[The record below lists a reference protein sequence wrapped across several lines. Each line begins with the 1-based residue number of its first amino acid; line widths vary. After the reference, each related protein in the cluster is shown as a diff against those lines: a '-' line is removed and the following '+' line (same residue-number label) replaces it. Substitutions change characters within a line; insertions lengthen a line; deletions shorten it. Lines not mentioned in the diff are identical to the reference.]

1 MAKEQYSFIFAQKLT
16 GIQNNSLKCFTGTEN
31 FNRSA

>member
-1 MAKEQYSFIFAQKLT
+1 MAKEQLFFFT
-16 GIQNNSLKCFTGTEN
+16 NIQNKILKCFTGTEN